1 MEQAAVRDQASW
13 DQVANNF
20 DLLFSRVDDILDTQ
34 IKLEAQ
40 YDMTN
45 KVVEQ
50 MMKDQQ
56 LLAKQIENTGQ
67 AVARLTLDSTRR
79 PFREPDSPTA
89 SEASAENPFHRN
101 HQGTSPIIPPLR
113 RGHGGLRSG
122 VEGSQKFKPPVP
134 KLPFPRFDGTN
145 PTIWKSK
152 CLDYFSLYDVPDA
165 MKATFASLH
174 IEDNAAKWLQVYKR
188 QYGLADW
195 QSFIDV
201 VVEKFGA
208 SDYRDAMEELL
219 DLTQTSTVEQYATA
233 FENLKYEI
241 CMHNEG
247 FGELFFVSQF
257 VKGLKYEIGAVVQS
271 QLPQTVDRAIM
282 LAKVQQH
289 VLEKGKGRQQKSLL
303 PPRRQSWSAKQD
315 AKSSAPSPTLSKE
328 RQLLNYRKSNNLC
341 YYCGEKYDPT
351 HAAICT
357 QRPKAQVNAIVVN
370 DLDMP
375 LSEEVVA
382 QLELEDSLTDEFGQ
396 LSLNALA
403 GTDQGQTLKLRALV
417 KNKVML
423 TLVDSGSTHSFVSSQ
438 FLQQV
443 GITPIPTSPTSV
455 RLANGQVL
463 VSDHWVP
470 QLHWWCDGYTLH
482 TDMKVLDIGAFDAI
496 LGFDWLKQNS
506 PMTCDWEHKTL
517 QFQQGKTEIKLQ
529 GISLRQ
535 TEVTHLPAD
544 KVYKWWKG
552 NDILALVLLALG
564 DQSVPTNVD

>member
-20 DLLFSRVDDILDTQ
+20 DLLFSRVDDILGTQ

-67 AVARLTLDSTRR
+67 AVGRLTLDSTRR

-89 SEASAENPFHRN
+89 SKASAENPFHRN
-101 HQGTSPIIPPLR
+101 HQGTSPIIPSLC

-122 VEGSQKFKPPVP
+122 VEGSQKFKPLVP

-195 QSFIDV
+195 QSFIDA

-219 DLTQTSTVEQYATA
+219 DLTQTSTVEQYATV

-247 FGELFFVSQF
+247 FGELSQ
-257 VKGLKYEIGAVVQS
+257 
-271 QLPQTVDRAIM
+271 
-282 LAKVQQH
+282 
-289 VLEKGKGRQQKSLL
+289 
-303 PPRRQSWSAKQD
+303 
-315 AKSSAPSPTLSKE
+315 
-328 RQLLNYRKSNNLC
+328 N
-341 YYCGEKYDPT
+341 
-351 HAAICT
+351 
-357 QRPKAQVNAIVVN
+357 RPN
-370 DLDMP
+370 
-375 LSEEVVA
+375 
-382 QLELEDSLTDEFGQ
+382 
-396 LSLNALA
+396 
-403 GTDQGQTLKLRALV
+403 
-417 KNKVML
+417 
-423 TLVDSGSTHSFVSSQ
+423 
-438 FLQQV
+438 
-443 GITPIPTSPTSV
+443 
-455 RLANGQVL
+455 
-463 VSDHWVP
+463 
-470 QLHWWCDGYTLH
+470 
-482 TDMKVLDIGAFDAI
+482 
-496 LGFDWLKQNS
+496 
-506 PMTCDWEHKTL
+506 
-517 QFQQGKTEIKLQ
+517 
-529 GISLRQ
+529 
-535 TEVTHLPAD
+535 
-544 KVYKWWKG
+544 
-552 NDILALVLLALG
+552 
-564 DQSVPTNVD
+564 

>member
-40 YDMTN
+40 YDVTN

-101 HQGTSPIIPPLR
+101 HQGISPIIPPLR
-113 RGHGGLRSG
+113 RGHGGLHSG

-195 QSFIDV
+195 QSFIDA

-271 QLPQTVDRAIM
+271 QQA
-282 LAKVQQH
+282 
-289 VLEKGKGRQQKSLL
+289 GRTTKRPVCGVGGRCVTCSLV
-303 PPRRQSWSAKQD
+303 P
-315 AKSSAPSPTLSKE
+315 
-328 RQLLNYRKSNNLC
+328 
-341 YYCGEKYDPT
+341 
-351 HAAICT
+351 H
-357 QRPKAQVNAIVVN
+357 
-370 DLDMP
+370 
-375 LSEEVVA
+375 
-382 QLELEDSLTDEFGQ
+382 DSLTPLE
-396 LSLNALA
+396 
-403 GTDQGQTLKLRALV
+403 
-417 KNKVML
+417 
-423 TLVDSGSTHSFVSSQ
+423 
-438 FLQQV
+438 
-443 GITPIPTSPTSV
+443 
-455 RLANGQVL
+455 
-463 VSDHWVP
+463 
-470 QLHWWCDGYTLH
+470 
-482 TDMKVLDIGAFDAI
+482 
-496 LGFDWLKQNS
+496 
-506 PMTCDWEHKTL
+506 
-517 QFQQGKTEIKLQ
+517 
-529 GISLRQ
+529 
-535 TEVTHLPAD
+535 
-544 KVYKWWKG
+544 
-552 NDILALVLLALG
+552 
-564 DQSVPTNVD
+564 